1 MKRKNFQDNL
11 SQNLL
16 KIGFF
21 ILSAILILQS
31 FPREGRFRY
40 SFQEG
45 KPWRYGLMTAPYD
58 FQIFKSDKEVKHETD
73 SVMLSFQPYFS
84 LDTTVFLKVKKQL
97 LLDFNSYLRIT
108 VPTHYQTYIA
118 HQLQN
123 IYKVGILSSSDY
135 EKYIEDSVTS
145 VLVVHNQMAN
155 SRDLSALFSTKKA
168 YEAMFDNLPPNIH
181 VSILKSCK
189 LNKYIVEN
197 IKPDELATD
206 RARLA
211 FTKKIS
217 LTSGLRQRGE
227 RIIDRGDIIS
237 PETFKVLSSL
247 KKVAQERTEAS
258 GNNGVLLGQIV
269 LVFGLFLL
277 QFFFLW
283 YFRPFTYERKSNVVF
298 ILILITGLVLITS
311 LVVHTGYLNVYL
323 IPYAILPIMVRTFF
337 DSRTAL
343 FAHII
348 TVLISSTIV
357 AYPYEFLLIQIAVG
371 MTSVYSLKD
380 LTQRS
385 QLVICSIL
393 VVITYGVMYLG
404 ISLIQEG
411 YMNRVDWHM
420 FVYFV
425 VNGALLLISY
435 LLIYLFEWMF
445 GYTSNVTLMELS
457 NINNPMLREFSETC
471 PGSFQHS
478 MQVSNLSTAAAQEIN
493 ANVQLARTGAL
504 YHDIGKMSNPIYYT
518 ENQSGVNPHDD
529 LTPEESAKIIIGHVT
544 EGLKIA
550 HKRGLPLVI
559 RDCIR
564 SHHGNGPVRYFYNE
578 FLREHPNEKVPE
590 SFFYNGT
597 YPTTK
602 ETAILMMADAV
613 EASSRSMKEYSETSI
628 SELVERIINIQF
640 QEGAFRDVPITFRDL
655 EKIKSV
661 FKLKLQTIYHTRIAY
676 PDIRMVAPPI
686 VQE

>member
-1 MKRKNFQDNL
+1 MKRKNLKENL
-11 SQNLL
+11 SQDLI

-21 ILSAILILQS
+21 VIAAILILQS

-58 FQIFKSDKEVKHETD
+58 FQIFKSDKEVKQETD
-73 SVMLSFQPYFS
+73 SIMLGFQPYIS
-84 LDTTVFLKVKKQL
+84 YDTTVFPKVRKQIQS
-97 LLDFNSYLRIT
+97 DFNSYLGIT
-108 VPTHYQTYIA
+108 VPTHYLKYVTS
-118 HQLQN
+118 QLET
-123 IYKVGILSSSDY
+123 IYKVGILSSDNY
-135 EKYIEDSVTS
+135 EKYLSDSVSS
-145 VLVVHNQMAN
+145 VLIIQDKTAKSWEISN
-155 SRDLSALFSTKKA
+155 LFTTKGA
-168 YEAMFDNLPPNIH
+168 YEALFENLPPNIH
-181 VSILKSCK
+181 ASVLKTFK

-197 IKPDELATD
+197 LKPDDLVTD
-206 RARLA
+206 RAKAA

-217 LTSGLRQRGE
+217 LTSGLVQRGE
-227 RIIDRGDIIS
+227 RIIDRGEIIS
-237 PETFKVLSSL
+237 ADTYKVLRSL
-247 KKVAQERTEAS
+247 KKVAEERSMVS
-258 GNNGVLLGQIV
+258 GNNGVLIGQIV
-269 LVFGLFLL
+269 LVVGLFLL
-277 QFFFLW
+277 QFLFLW
-283 YFRPFTYERKSNVVF
+283 FFRPFTYERKSNVVF

-311 LVVHTGYLNVYL
+311 LIVHTGYLNVYI

-348 TVLISSTIV
+348 TVLICSTIV
-357 AYPYEFLLIQIAVG
+357 AYPYEFLLIQIAAG

-385 QLVICSIL
+385 QLVLCAVL
-393 VVITYGVMYLG
+393 VVITYCVMYLG

-411 YMNRVDWHM
+411 YMNRVNWRM

-425 VNGALLLISY
+425 INGGFMLTSY

-445 GYTSNVTLMELS
+445 GYTSNVTLVELS
-457 NINNPMLREFSETC
+457 NINNPLLREFSETC

-478 MQVSNLSTAAAQEIN
+478 MQVSNLSTGAAQEIN

-504 YHDIGKMSNPIYYT
+504 YHDIGKMSNPIYFT
-518 ENQSGVNPHDD
+518 ENQSGVNPHDV
-529 LTPEESAKIIIGHVT
+529 LSPEESSKIIIGHVA
-544 EGLKIA
+544 EGLKLA
-550 HKRGLPLVI
+550 HKHGLPLVI

-564 SHHGNGPVRYFYNE
+564 SHHGNGPVRYFYNA
-578 FLREHPNEKVPE
+578 FKKEHPDDEVPE
-590 SFFYNGT
+590 YFFYKGA

-613 EASSRSMKEYSETSI
+613 EASSRSLKEYTETSI
-628 SELVERIINIQF
+628 SDLVERIINMQF
-640 QEGAFRDVPITFRDL
+640 QEGAFKDVPITFRDL
-655 EKIKSV
+655 EKIKTV
-661 FKLKLQTIYHTRIAY
+661 FKFKLQTIYHTRIVY
-676 PDIRMVAPPI
+676 PEMPVVPPPI

>member
-1 MKRKNFQDNL
+1 MKRKHFQDNL

-16 KIGFF
+16 KVGFF

-58 FQIFKSDKEVKHETD
+58 FQIFKSDKEVKQETD
-73 SVMLSFQPYFS
+73 SVMLEFQPYLS
-84 LDTTVFLKVKKQL
+84 IDTSVFLKVRKQL
-97 LLDFNSYLRIT
+97 QSDFNSYLRIT
-108 VPTHYQTYIA
+108 VPTRYQTYIT
-118 HQLQN
+118 HQLDN

-135 EKYIEDSVTS
+135 EKFISDSVAS
-145 VLVVHNQMAN
+145 VLVVHNRMAK
-155 SRDLSALFSTKKA
+155 SWDLSSLFSTKKA
-168 YEAMFDNLPPNIH
+168 YEAMFENLPPNIH
-181 VSILKSCK
+181 PSVLKSCK

-197 IKPDELATD
+197 IKTDELATE

-217 LTSGLRQRGE
+217 LTSGLIQRGE
-227 RIIDRGDIIS
+227 RIIDRGDIIA
-237 PETFKVLSSL
+237 PETYKVLSSL
-247 KKVAQERTEAS
+247 KKVAEERSEAS
-258 GNNGVLLGQIV
+258 GNKGVLIGQIV
-269 LVFGLFLL
+269 LVLGLFLL

-283 YFRPFTYERKSNVVF
+283 FFRPFTYERKSNVVF

-311 LVVHTGYLNVYL
+311 LVVQNGYLNVYL

-357 AYPYEFLLIQIAVG
+357 AYPYEFLLIQIAAG

-385 QLVICSIL
+385 QLVICSVL
-393 VVITYGVMYLG
+393 VVITYGVMYFG

-411 YMNRVDWHM
+411 YMNRVDWHL
-420 FVYFV
+420 FVYFGI
-425 VNGALLLISY
+425 NGALLLISY

-445 GYTSNVTLMELS
+445 GYTSNVTLVELS

-518 ENQSGVNPHDD
+518 ENQSGVNPHDE

-578 FLREHPNEKVPE
+578 FKREHPDEEVPDT
-590 SFFYNGT
+590 FFYNGA

-628 SELVERIINIQF
+628 SELVERIINMQF

-655 EKIKSV
+655 EKIKYV
-661 FKLKLQTIYHTRIAY
+661 FKQKLQTIYHTRIAY
-676 PDIRMVAPPI
+676 PDVRMVAPPI